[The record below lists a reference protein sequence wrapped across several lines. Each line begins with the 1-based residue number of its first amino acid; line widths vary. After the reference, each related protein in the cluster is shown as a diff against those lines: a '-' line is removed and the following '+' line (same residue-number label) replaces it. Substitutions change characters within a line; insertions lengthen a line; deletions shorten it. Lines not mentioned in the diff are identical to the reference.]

1 MARHLAQRRLEWAS
15 GDCYR
20 AFCYV
25 DEMFYSK
32 DFFISR
38 DEPSEELFHFV
49 LSAAEFVA
57 PGHTTIAIA
66 VVAHKM

>member
-25 DEMFYSK
+25 DEMEHSK
-32 DFFISR
+32 R